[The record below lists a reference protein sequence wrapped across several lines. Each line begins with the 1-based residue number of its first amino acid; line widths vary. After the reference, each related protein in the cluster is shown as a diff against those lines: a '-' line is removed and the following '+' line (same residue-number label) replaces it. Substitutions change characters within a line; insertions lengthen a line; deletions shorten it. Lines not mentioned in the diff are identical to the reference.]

1 MECKDTRNSRYDK
14 VKKGVYNKLYLNV
27 SFETIR
33 FLLILNKNMHIY
45 LVCV

>member
-14 VKKGVYNKLYLNV
+14 VKNSGYSKLNPNV
-27 SFETIR
+27 SFETIH
-33 FLLILNKNMHIY
+33 FLPILNKNLHIY